1 MIGIITTTYQDLQS
15 LAALSTLYHNRPTR
29 PYQMTTVSEIVRLLD
44 HYNLPEEVLE
54 LILKQVYRWTPPQVD
69 DKGYVVSKVKN
80 IHKCPTSLV
89 LDNVVDRHRWE
100 HIATVPGL
108 HAYERRVCLWKP
120 EYYDTPPATLS
131 CVTGI
136 TRWVAPVVD
145 ASDWTRHGLLQGV
158 DRRSEEWIG
167 YRSWLHTHPTFLK
180 NNFRWERKNSK
191 VLTDHW
197 FKYELALA
205 YPTLYGKKGWANKQ
219 INK

>member
-1 MIGIITTTYQDLQS
+1 
-15 LAALSTLYHNRPTR
+15 
-29 PYQMTTVSEIVRLLD
+29 MTAVSEIVRLLD
-44 HYNLPEEVLE
+44 HYDLPEEVLE
-54 LILKQVYRWTPPQVD
+54 LILKQVYRWTPPRVD

-89 LDNVVDRHRWE
+89 LDNVADRHRWG

-120 EYYDTPPATLS
+120 EYYDTPPTTLS
-131 CVTGI
+131 SLTGI
-136 TRWVAPVVD
+136 KRW
-145 ASDWTRHGLLQGV
+145 ASEAWTNTYPLLRDV

-180 NNFRWERKNSK
+180 NDFRWFRKQSK

>member
-1 MIGIITTTYQDLQS
+1 
-15 LAALSTLYHNRPTR
+15 
-29 PYQMTTVSEIVRLLD
+29 MTAVSEIMRLLD
-44 HYNLPEEVLE
+44 HYDLPEEVLE
-54 LILKQVYRWTPPQVD
+54 LILKQVYRWTPPRVD

-80 IHKCPTSLV
+80 IHKCPTILV

-120 EYYDTPPATLS
+120 EYYDTPPAKLS

-145 ASDWTRHGLLQGV
+145 ASDWARHELLQDV

-180 NNFRWERKNSK
+180 NDFRWFRKKSK

-197 FKYELALA
+197 FKYELVLA
-205 YPTLYGKKGWANKQ
+205 YPTLYGKRGWANKQ

>member
-1 MIGIITTTYQDLQS
+1 
-15 LAALSTLYHNRPTR
+15 
-29 PYQMTTVSEIVRLLD
+29 MTAVSEIMRLLD
-44 HYNLPEEVLE
+44 HYDLPEEVLE

-80 IHKCPTSLV
+80 IHKCPACLV
-89 LDNVVDRHRWE
+89 LNNVVDRHRWE

-131 CVTGI
+131 CVPGI
-136 TRWVAPVVD
+136 TRCVRLEGHGVWRSAP
-145 ASDWTRHGLLQGV
+145 LLQGV

-167 YRSWLHTHPTFLK
+167 YRSWLHTHQTFLK
-180 NNFRWERKNSK
+180 HTFRWERKSPK

-205 YPTLYGKKGWANKQ
+205 YPTLYGKKGWVNKQ
-219 INK
+219 INI

>member
-1 MIGIITTTYQDLQS
+1 
-15 LAALSTLYHNRPTR
+15 
-29 PYQMTTVSEIVRLLD
+29 MTAVSEIVRLLD
-44 HYNLPEEVLE
+44 HYDLPEEVLE

-89 LDNVVDRHRWE
+89 LNNVVDRHRWE

-131 CVTGI
+131 CVPGI

-145 ASDWTRHGLLQGV
+145 ASGWTRHGLLQGV

-180 NNFRWERKNSK
+180 NDFRWFRKKSK

-205 YPTLYGKKGWANKQ
+205 YPTLYGKKGWANKP

>member
-1 MIGIITTTYQDLQS
+1 
-15 LAALSTLYHNRPTR
+15 
-29 PYQMTTVSEIVRLLD
+29 MTAVSEIVRLLD
-44 HYNLPEEVLE
+44 HYDLPEEVLE

-89 LDNVVDRHRWE
+89 LNNVVDRHRWE

-131 CVTGI
+131 CVPGI

-145 ASDWTRHGLLQGV
+145 ASGLTPWTRHGLLQDV

-180 NNFRWERKNSK
+180 NDFRWFRKKSK

-205 YPTLYGKKGWANKQ
+205 YPTLYGKKGWDLGHMEN
-219 INK
+219 N

>member
-1 MIGIITTTYQDLQS
+1 
-15 LAALSTLYHNRPTR
+15 
-29 PYQMTTVSEIVRLLD
+29 MTVVPEIVRLID
-44 HYNLPEEVLE
+44 HYGLPEEVLDV
-54 LILKQVYRWTPPQVD
+54 ILRKIYSWTPPKVD
-69 DKGYVVSKVKN
+69 DQGYVISKVKN
-80 IHKCPTSLV
+80 IHQCPCRMT
-89 LDNVVDRHRWE
+89 LDNVDFDTYA
-100 HIATVPGL
+100 IAENIALKPVL
-108 HAYERRVCLWKP
+108 NYYERRVCLWKS

-131 CVTGI
+131 CVPGI
-136 TRWVAPVVD
+136 TRWIAPVVD
-145 ASDWTRHGLLQGV
+145 ASGWTRHGLLQDV

-180 NNFRWERKNSK
+180 NDFRWFRKKST

>member
-1 MIGIITTTYQDLQS
+1 
-15 LAALSTLYHNRPTR
+15 
-29 PYQMTTVSEIVRLLD
+29 MTAVSEIMRLLD
-44 HYNLPEEVLE
+44 HYDLPEEVLE
-54 LILKQVYRWTPPQVD
+54 LILKQVYRWTPPRVD

-89 LDNVVDRHRWE
+89 LDNVADRHRWE
-100 HIATVPGL
+100 HITTIPGL

-136 TRWVAPVVD
+136 TRWV
-145 ASDWTRHGLLQGV
+145 RLEGLGYPLLRDV

-180 NNFRWERKNSK
+180 NDFRWFRKQSK

>member
-1 MIGIITTTYQDLQS
+1 
-15 LAALSTLYHNRPTR
+15 
-29 PYQMTTVSEIVRLLD
+29 MTTIPEILRLID
-44 HYNLPEEVLE
+44 HYGLPEEVLDI
-54 LILKQVYRWTPPQVD
+54 ILRKIYSWTPPSVD
-69 DKGYVVSKVKN
+69 GQGYVISKVKN
-80 IHKCPTSLV
+80 IHQCPCRLI

-131 CVTGI
+131 CVPGI
-136 TRWVAPVVD
+136 TGCVHYAYCAP
-145 ASDWTRHGLLQGV
+145 LLQGV

-180 NNFRWERKNSK
+180 HTFRWDRKSPK
-191 VLTDHW
+191 ILTDHW

-205 YPTLYGKKGWANKQ
+205 YPTLYGKNGWANK
-219 INK
+219 K

>member
-1 MIGIITTTYQDLQS
+1 
-15 LAALSTLYHNRPTR
+15 
-29 PYQMTTVSEIVRLLD
+29 MTAVSEIMRLLD
-44 HYNLPEEVLE
+44 HYDLPEEVLE
-54 LILKQVYRWTPPQVD
+54 LILKQVYRWTPPRVD

-80 IHKCPTSLV
+80 IHKCPTILV

-100 HIATVPGL
+100 HIATLPGL

-145 ASDWTRHGLLQGV
+145 ASDWTRHELMQGV

-180 NNFRWERKNSK
+180 NNFRWFRKKSTM
-191 VLTDHW
+191 LTDHW